1 MRISDWS
8 SDVCSS
14 DLPAADLATQRKVPT
29 RLIWISRLNAS
40 AGKCLIEPSS
50 FDRLAVFIA
59 LPVPAQHTRIDSCRS
74 EEHTSELQSL
84 MRISYAVLCLKKKKK
99 SHKKSDTHF
108 ITQQNLSSHNL
119 QITTIRM

>member
-59 LPVPAQHTRIDSCRS
+59 LPVPAQHTRIDSCPFAARALAKPASTDSS
-74 EEHTSELQSL
+74 ED
-84 MRISYAVLCLKKKKK
+84 RK
-99 SHKKSDTHF
+99 STRL
-108 ITQQNLSSHNL
+108 NSSH
-119 QITTIRM
+119 